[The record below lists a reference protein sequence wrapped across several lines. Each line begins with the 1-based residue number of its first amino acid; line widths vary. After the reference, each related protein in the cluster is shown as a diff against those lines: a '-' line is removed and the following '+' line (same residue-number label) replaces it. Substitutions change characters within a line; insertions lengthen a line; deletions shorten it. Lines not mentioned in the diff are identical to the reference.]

1 MSALNL
7 KGKIALVSG
16 GSRGIGRA
24 ITDELLGQ
32 GAKVFVTGNEPEP
45 SWYKGVKGIDYRPV
59 DLLDDRSIKQLL
71 AELEGLERID
81 ILVNSAGIHIPKSL
95 FELNDNDWA
104 KVLGV
109 NLLGA
114 MKLMRFVGIKMK
126 QAKNGRILNISS
138 IAGIVSKSTS
148 SAYSASKSG
157 LIGLTR
163 ASALE
168 LAPYNVLV
176 NALCPGT
183 TMTDMT
189 KESLSKEQIESIEL
203 GVPLGR
209 LARPEEIAR
218 FALFLCSDMNTYI
231 TGQTIVV
238 DGGTIIK

>member
-1 MSALNL
+1 MSALSL

-45 SWYKGVKGIDYRPV
+45 SWCKGVKGINYRPV
-59 DLLDDRSIKQLL
+59 DLLDDRSVEQLL
-71 AELEGLERID
+71 AELGGLERID

-126 QAKNGRILNISS
+126 QARNGRILNISS
-138 IAGIVSKSTS
+138 IAGIVSKPTS

-183 TMTDMT
+183 TSTDMT
-189 KESLSKEQIESIEL
+189 RSLLSAEQVKNIEAD
-203 GVPLGR
+203 VPLGR
-209 LARPEEIAR
+209 LARPEEIAA